1 MAVRDLSHDYRLSW
15 LGGAGEA
22 GDVVLASRVRLA
34 RNFARLPFPNRADQ
48 QQLAEAQNRAA
59 SVFSRIEET
68 AGQPFDAVGMDTLT
82 ELEREV
88 LAEKQLIS
96 KSLMQSPA
104 YRSAYISRDRKCS
117 VLVNEDDHLR
127 IHCMA
132 PGLDLRAPLD
142 MAFSIDDAVEET
154 LDVAFDEK
162 MGYLTSCPTNLGT
175 GLRATVLLHLP
186 GLVYT
191 RNMNNIIN
199 ISQQLGL
206 SVRGLYGEG
215 SETVG
220 NIFAVSNQ
228 LTLGFTEQAIIENLM
243 NAATQIIDNER
254 RARKALSMT
263 SKERLEDAVWRSFG
277 VLKYAR
283 SLGESEVLELISKV
297 RLGLDLGLLH
307 EATAERCS
315 ELLIASRP
323 SYLKNLAE
331 SDNLS
336 QTELDRKRAAVVRQ
350 ILSGGAPGQENSP

>member
-1 MAVRDLSHDYRLSW
+1 MAVRDLYRDYRLPW
-15 LGGAGEA
+15 FGGEGEA
-22 GDVVLASRVRLA
+22 SDVVLASRVRLA
-34 RNFARLPFPNRADQ
+34 RNFARLPFPNRADR

-59 SVFSRIEET
+59 SVFSRIEKT
-68 AGQPFDAVGMDTLT
+68 TGQEFDAVGMDALT
-82 ELEREV
+82 QMEREV
-88 LAEKQLIS
+88 LEEKQLIS
-96 KSLMQSPA
+96 KNLTQEPA
-104 YRSAYISRDRKCS
+104 YRSAFISNDRKCS

-132 PGLDLRAPLD
+132 AGLDLRTPLD
-142 MAFSIDDAVEET
+142 AAFRVDDVVEET
-154 LDVAFDEK
+154 QDVAFDEK

-191 RNMNNIIN
+191 RNINNIIN

-228 LTLGFTEQAIIENLM
+228 LTLGFTEQA
-243 NAATQIIDNER
+243 TQIIDNER

-263 SKERLEDAVWRSFG
+263 SKERLEDSVWRSYG

-283 SLGESEVLELISKV
+283 SIGEGEVLELISKV
-297 RLGLDLGLLH
+297 RLGLDLGFLH
-307 EATAERCS
+307 EATAERFS

-323 SYLKNLAE
+323 SYLKNLAGN
-331 SDNLS
+331 DNLS
-336 QTELDRKRAAVVRQ
+336 QTEIDRKRAAVVRE
-350 ILSGGAPGQENSP
+350 ILAGGAPGQEKSP

>member
-1 MAVRDLSHDYRLSW
+1 MAVHDLCRDYRLAW
-15 LGGAGEA
+15 FGGSGEA

-34 RNFARLPFPNRADQ
+34 RNFARLPFPNRADR
-48 QQLAEAQNRAA
+48 QQLAEAQNRAG
-59 SVFSRIEET
+59 SVFSRIEKT
-68 AGQPFDAVGMDTLT
+68 VGQPFDAVGMDTLT
-82 ELEREV
+82 QIEREV

-96 KSLMQSPA
+96 KSLMQNPA
-104 YRSAYISRDRKCS
+104 YRSAYISSDRQCS

-132 PGLDLRAPLD
+132 PGLDLRTPLD
-142 MAFSIDDAVEET
+142 MAFRVDDAVEET

-263 SKERLEDAVWRSFG
+263 SKERLEDAVWRSYG

-307 EATAERCS
+307 EATAERFS

-336 QTELDRKRAAVVRQ
+336 QTEIDRKRAAVVRQ
-350 ILSGGAPGQENSP
+350 ILSGGAPGQENAT

>member
-1 MAVRDLSHDYRLSW
+1 MAVHDLCRDYRLAW
-15 LGGAGEA
+15 FGGSGEA
-22 GDVVLASRVRLA
+22 SDVVLASRVRLA
-34 RNFARLPFPNRADQ
+34 RNFARLPFPNRADR
-48 QQLAEAQNRAA
+48 QQLAEAQNRAG
-59 SVFSRIEET
+59 SVFSRIEKT
-68 AGQPFDAVGMDTLT
+68 VGQPFDAVGMDTLT
-82 ELEREV
+82 QIEREV

-96 KSLMQSPA
+96 KSLMQNPA
-104 YRSAYISRDRKCS
+104 YRSAYISSDRQCS

-132 PGLDLRAPLD
+132 PGLDLRTPLD
-142 MAFSIDDAVEET
+142 MAFRVDDAVEET

-263 SKERLEDAVWRSFG
+263 SKERLEDAVWRSYG

-307 EATAERCS
+307 EATAERFS

-336 QTELDRKRAAVVRQ
+336 QTEIDRKRAAVVRQ
-350 ILSGGAPGQENSP
+350 ILSGGAPGQENAT

>member
-1 MAVRDLSHDYRLSW
+1 M
-15 LGGAGEA
+15 
-22 GDVVLASRVRLA
+22 
-34 RNFARLPFPNRADQ
+34 
-48 QQLAEAQNRAA
+48 
-59 SVFSRIEET
+59 EET
-68 AGQPFDAVGMDTLT
+68 Q
-82 ELEREV
+82 
-88 LAEKQLIS
+88 
-96 KSLMQSPA
+96 
-104 YRSAYISRDRKCS
+104 
-117 VLVNEDDHLR
+117 
-127 IHCMA
+127 
-132 PGLDLRAPLD
+132 
-142 MAFSIDDAVEET
+142 
-154 LDVAFDEK
+154 DVAFDEK

-191 RNMNNIIN
+191 RNINNIIN

-263 SKERLEDAVWRSFG
+263 SKERLEDAVWRSYG

-307 EATAERCS
+307 EATAERFS

-323 SYLKNLAE
+323 SYLKNLAGN
-331 SDNLS
+331 DNLS
-336 QTELDRKRAAVVRQ
+336 QTEIDRKRAAVVRE
-350 ILSGGAPGQENSP
+350 ILAGGAPGQEKSP

>member
-1 MAVRDLSHDYRLSW
+1 MAVHDLYRDYRLSW
-15 LGGAGEA
+15 FGHEGEA
-22 GDVVLASRVRLA
+22 GDVVMASRVRLA
-34 RNFARLPFPNRADQ
+34 RNFARLPFPNRADR
-48 QQLAEAQNRAA
+48 QQLAEVQNRAA

-68 AGQPFDAVGMDTLT
+68 AGQSFDAVGMDALT
-82 ELEREV
+82 QMEREV

-96 KSLMQSPA
+96 KRLIQNPA
-104 YRSAYISRDRKCS
+104 YRSAFISKDRKCS
-117 VLVNEDDHLR
+117 ILVNEDDHLR
-127 IHCMA
+127 IHAMA
-132 PGLDLRAPLD
+132 SGLDLRTPLD
-142 MAFSIDDAVEET
+142 LAFRVDDAVEET

-191 RNMNNIIN
+191 RNINNIIN

-243 NAATQIIDNER
+243 NAAMQIIDNER
-254 RARKALSMT
+254 RARKALAMT
-263 SKERLEDAVWRSFG
+263 SKDRLEDAVWRSFG

-307 EATAERCS
+307 EATAKCSS

-323 SYLKNLAE
+323 SYLKNLAGN
-331 SDNLS
+331 DNLS
-336 QTELDRKRAAVVRQ
+336 QTEIDRKRAAVVRE
-350 ILSGGAPGQENSP
+350 ILAGGVPGQEKST